1 MELMKTLYEAHGI
14 SGDEADDISREA
26 VRLVDQ
32 VLSAGKGGDFD
43 FYTHGKR
50 YIFRLDSTGK
60 IIAFFYAKRLWG
72 EG

>member
-1 MELMKTLYEAHGI
+1 MELMKALYETHGI
-14 SGDEADDISREA
+14 AGDESEAISVQA
-26 VRLVDQ
+26 ARLAEQ
-32 VLSAGKGGDFD
+32 VFGTGKGGDFD

-50 YIFRLDSTGK
+50 YIFRLDNTGK

>member
-1 MELMKTLYEAHGI
+1 MELMKALHETHGI
-14 SGDEADDISREA
+14 AGDESDAISREA
-26 VRLVDQ
+26 ARLAEQ
-32 VLSAGKGGDFD
+32 AFSSGQGGDFD